1 MKYIQ
6 ESPKSTPVIAETE
19 VLVVGSG
26 PGGLAAAISAAR
38 AGVKTMLVERYGC
51 FGGVI
56 TQVGVNSIAW
66 YRYAGTTDIEG
77 IGIEFEKRAGEMNQG
92 QNSPFE
98 NSVLIDT
105 ELFKPLADKMV
116 LEAQVEPLLHSYA
129 VDSILDGIKN
139 LAGKIYL

>member
-1 MKYIQ
+1 
-6 ESPKSTPVIAETE
+6 
-19 VLVVGSG
+19 
-26 PGGLAAAISAAR
+26 
-38 AGVKTMLVERYGC
+38 MLVERYGC

-77 IGIEFEKRAGEMNQG
+77 IGIEFETRAGEMNQG

-116 LEAQVEPLLHSYA
+116 LESQVEPLLHS
-129 VDSILDGIKN
+129 VCG
-139 LAGKIYL
+139 